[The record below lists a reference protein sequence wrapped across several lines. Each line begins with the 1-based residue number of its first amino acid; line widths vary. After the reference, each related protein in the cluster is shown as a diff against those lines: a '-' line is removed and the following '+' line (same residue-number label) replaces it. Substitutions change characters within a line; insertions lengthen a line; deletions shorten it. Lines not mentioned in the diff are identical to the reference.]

1 MSRASRGYSG
11 KYKKG
16 DRVTT
21 QVNNWTAGVSKEKK
35 TPFIRVN
42 FEGGITWTGWL
53 SSDKAKEITIK
64 ALHVM
69 GFRGTD
75 LGQIKMANALDTERD
90 IVAVIGEVRKWQDKT
105 YYDAAFINRAAK
117 KGFQA
122 DSKDNGIFET
132 LKDID
137 TRAHIEDAQDT
148 TPKEDTAK
156 DNAPKEDYNPVYEQ
170 SFTTEEIPF

>member
-1 MSRASRGYSG
+1 MSRAGRGYSG

-21 QVNNWTAGVSKEKK
+21 RVNNWTAGVSKEKK

-42 FEGGITWTGWL
+42 LEGGITWTGWC

-69 GFRGTD
+69 GFKGTD
-75 LGQIKMANALDTERD
+75 LSQIKLADALDTERD
-90 IVAVIGEVRKWQDKT
+90 VVAVIGEVRKWQDKT
-105 YYDAAFINRAAK
+105 YYDASFINRAAK

-122 DSKDNGIFET
+122 DEKDNSVFDT

-137 TRAHIEDAQDT
+137 TRAHIEDAQDLSADET
-148 TPKEDTAK
+148 DKK
-156 DNAPKEDYNPVYEQ
+156 DDYNPVYDQ
-170 SFTTEEIPF
+170 TFTADDIPF